1 VSPSSFDYAQDD
13 KTALRTGSVK
23 GKHAVVTGG
32 SRGIGLAVAQRL
44 VQEGA
49 RVSIV
54 SRSSFDSAQDDTR
67 GSVEG
72 PFYATADIRDESDI
86 RRVFQEC
93 RDANGPID
101 ILVNNAGIVESA
113 TLARTSSEMWDRII
127 ATNLTGTFLCT
138 REVFPEMTA
147 ARWGR
152 IVNVASTAGL
162 AGAPYIAAYCASKHG
177 VVGFTR
183 AVAAEAAGTGV
194 TANAICPGYTETDI
208 LRSAVANITAKT
220 GRDEEETRRVLAAS
234 NPQGRI
240 ATVDE
245 VAEAVL
251 MLINGSQTGEALIV
265 PLPS

>member
-1 VSPSSFDYAQDD
+1 MSLA
-13 KTALRTGSVK
+13 
-23 GKHAVVTGG
+23 GKHAIVTGG

-44 VQEGA
+44 AQEGA

-54 SRSSFDSAQDDTR
+54 SRSTPQRVTLSPSTSLR
-67 GSVEG
+67 TGSVEG
-72 PFYATADIRDESDI
+72 SFHATADVCNESEIRAA
-86 RRVFQEC
+86 FQAC

-101 ILVNNAGIVESA
+101 ILVNNAGIVESS
-113 TLARTSSEMWDRII
+113 TLGRTSLEMWDRII

-138 REVFPEMTA
+138 REVFAEMTA
-147 ARWGR
+147 AKWGR

-162 AGAPYIAAYCASKHG
+162 VGAPYITAYCASKHG

-194 TANAICPGYTETDI
+194 TVNAVCPGYTETDI
-208 LRSAVANITAKT
+208 LRNAVANITAKT
-220 GRDEEETRRVLAAS
+220 GRDEEETRRLLAAS

-240 ATVDE
+240 ATVEE

-251 MLINGSQTGEALIV
+251 ILVNGSQTGEAMIV
-265 PLPS
+265 PIGEALY

>member
-1 VSPSSFDYAQDD
+1 MTIA
-13 KTALRTGSVK
+13 

-44 VQEGA
+44 VQEGVRA
-49 RVSIV
+49 SIV
-54 SRSSFDSAQDDTR
+54 SRSTPALRQTRDEKGSFFR
-67 GSVEG
+67 
-72 PFYATADIRDESDI
+72 ATADVCNESEIR
-86 RRVFQEC
+86 VAFQAC
-93 RDANGPID
+93 RDANGAID

-113 TLARTSSEMWDRII
+113 PLARTSTEMWDRII

-138 REVFPEMTA
+138 REVFPEMIA
-147 ARWGR
+147 AKWGR

-162 AGAPYIAAYCASKHG
+162 TGAPYISAYCASKHG

-194 TANAICPGYTETDI
+194 TVNAICPGYTETDI
-208 LRSAVANITAKT
+208 LRSAVANITTKT
-220 GRDEEETRRVLAAS
+220 GRDEEETRRLLAAN

-245 VAEAVL
+245 VAEGVL
-251 MLINGSQTGEALIV
+251 MLLTGSETGVALIV
-265 PLPS
+265 PGFLSAEPAQVGPDLR

>member
-1 VSPSSFDYAQDD
+1 MSLA
-13 KTALRTGSVK
+13 
-23 GKHAVVTGG
+23 GKHAIVTGG

-44 VQEGA
+44 AQGGA

-54 SRSSFDSAQDDTR
+54 SRSTPVLRQAHDDKWLFFR
-67 GSVEG
+67 
-72 PFYATADIRDESDI
+72 AAADVCNESEIRAA
-86 RRVFQEC
+86 FQAC

-101 ILVNNAGIVESA
+101 MLVNNAGIVESA

-138 REVFPEMTA
+138 REVIAEMTA

-152 IVNVASTAGL
+152 IVNVASTAAL
-162 AGAPYIAAYCASKHG
+162 VGAPYIAAYCASKHG

-183 AVAAEAAGTGV
+183 AVAAETAGTGV
-194 TANAICPGYTETDI
+194 TVNAVCPGYTETDI
-208 LRSAVANITAKT
+208 LRNAIANITAKT
-220 GRDEEETRRVLAAS
+220 GRDEEETRRLLAAN

-240 ATVDE
+240 ATVEE

-251 MLINGSQTGEALIV
+251 MFVEGSQTGEAMTV
-265 PLPS
+265 PMD

>member
-1 VSPSSFDYAQDD
+1 VNIAG
-13 KTALRTGSVK
+13 R
-23 GKHAVVTGG
+23 HAVVTGG

-54 SRSSFDSAQDDTR
+54 SRTPATLSLSKGDKVFC
-67 GSVEG
+67 
-72 PFYATADIRDESDI
+72 ATADVCDESEI
-86 RRVFQEC
+86 RRALQEC
-93 RDANGPID
+93 RDANGSID

-113 TLARTSSEMWDRII
+113 PLARTSSKMWDRII
-127 ATNLTGTFLCT
+127 ATNLTGTFLCS
-138 REVFPEMTA
+138 REVIAEMTA
-147 ARWGR
+147 AQWGR

-183 AVAAEAAGTGV
+183 AVAAEVAATGV
-194 TANAICPGYTETDI
+194 TVNAICPGYTETDI

-220 GRDEEETRRVLAAS
+220 GRDEEETRRFFAAN

-240 ATVDE
+240 ATVEE
-245 VAEAVL
+245 VTEGVL
-251 MLINGSQTGEALIV
+251 MLVTGSQTGVAMIV
-265 PLPS
+265 PGFLSAEPAQVGPDLG

>member
-1 VSPSSFDYAQDD
+1 MTLA
-13 KTALRTGSVK
+13 
-23 GKHAVVTGG
+23 GKHAIVTGG

-44 VQEGA
+44 AQEGA
-49 RVSIV
+49 RISIV
-54 SRSSFDSAQDDTR
+54 SRSTPVLRQAQDDNASFFR
-67 GSVEG
+67 
-72 PFYATADIRDESDI
+72 AAADVCNESEI
-86 RRVFQEC
+86 RRAFQEC
-93 RDANGPID
+93 RDANGAID

-138 REVFPEMTA
+138 REVIAEMTA
-147 ARWGR
+147 AQWGR

-162 AGAPYIAAYCASKHG
+162 VGAPYIAAYCASKHG

-194 TANAICPGYTETDI
+194 TVNAVCPGYTETDI
-208 LRSAVANITAKT
+208 LRNAVANITEKT
-220 GRDEEETRRVLAAS
+220 GRDEEETRRLLAAS

-240 ATVDE
+240 ATVEE

-251 MLINGSQTGEALIV
+251 TFVKGSQTGVATIV
-265 PLPS
+265 PVSS

>member
-1 VSPSSFDYAQDD
+1 MRIA
-13 KTALRTGSVK
+13 

-54 SRSSFDSAQDDTR
+54 SRSPAVDAGESF
-67 GSVEG
+67 
-72 PFYATADIRDESDI
+72 FHATADVSNESEI
-86 RRVFQEC
+86 RRAFQAC
-93 RDANGPID
+93 REANGPVD
-101 ILVNNAGIVESA
+101 ILVNNAGIVESSP
-113 TLARTSSEMWDRII
+113 LARTSSEMWDRII

-138 REVFPEMTA
+138 REVFSEMA
-147 ARWGR
+147 AAKWGR

-162 AGAPYIAAYCASKHG
+162 AGAPYISAYCASKHG

-183 AVAAEAAGTGV
+183 AVAAEAARTGV
-194 TANAICPGYTETDI
+194 TVNAICPGYTETDI

-220 GRDEEETRRVLAAS
+220 GRDEEETRRFLAAN

-240 ATVDE
+240 ATVEE
-245 VAEAVL
+245 VAEGIL
-251 MLINGSQTGEALIV
+251 MLVTGSQTGVAMIV
-265 PLPS
+265 PGFLSAEPAQVGPDLG

>member
-1 VSPSSFDYAQDD
+1 MSIVG
-13 KTALRTGSVK
+13 R
-23 GKHAVVTGG
+23 HAVVTGG

-54 SRSSFDSAQDDTR
+54 SRTLATLSLSKGDT
-67 GSVEG
+67 V
-72 PFYATADIRDESDI
+72 FCATADVGDESEI
-86 RRVFQEC
+86 RRAFQEC

-113 TLARTSSEMWDRII
+113 PLARTSSEMWDRII

-138 REVFPEMTA
+138 REVIAEMTA
-147 ARWGR
+147 AQWGR

-183 AVAAEAAGTGV
+183 AVAAEVAATGV
-194 TANAICPGYTETDI
+194 TVNAICPGYTETDI

-220 GRDEEETRRVLAAS
+220 GRDQEETRRFLAAN

-240 ATVDE
+240 ATVEE
-245 VAEAVL
+245 VTEGVL
-251 MLINGSQTGEALIV
+251 MLLTGSQTGVAMIV
-265 PLPS
+265 PGFLSAEPAQVGPDLG